1 MTGTETTKV
10 FADILS
16 DLMTNEKPKTH
27 QEIAEEIGVPKA
39 SISKYI
45 NDNGEAGINSLVKIA
60 RYFNVSTDYLLGLS
74 PNKIS
79 LTTEE
84 NRLIRSICDY
94 TGLNENAVFNLNFR
108 YANAKE
114 FEDKIMFDFL
124 NHILD
129 FDEQGIFLFAKVGEI
144 KSFLIKYTK
153 ALANNREKN
162 IELFKSKIAED
173 ESNTE
178 QLKEFLEVTEFNA
191 KMTMEKDVGYG
202 KYEAEK
208 LFGYLIDE
216 YIKDA
221 EQEFKKE
228 LDIRWQL

>member
-1 MTGTETTKV
+1 MKINANITGERITLLRKEKGLKQ
-10 FADILS
+10 I
-16 DLMTNEKPKTH
+16 DLAKK
-27 QEIAEEIGVPKA
+27 
-39 SISKYI
+39 
-45 NDNGEAGINSLVKIA
+45 L
-60 RYFNVSTDYLLGLS
+60 NVSRQIISYYETGARMPNVEDIILLSEFLDVSSDYLLGL
-74 PNKIS
+74 
-79 LTTEE
+79 TESKTPINTDE
-84 NRLIRSICDY
+84 GLLIRSICDY

-124 NHILD
+124 NYILD

-153 ALANNREKN
+153 ALANSREKN
-162 IELFKSKIAED
+162 IEIFKSKIAED
-173 ESNTE
+173 ESSFE
-178 QLKEFLEVTEFNA
+178 QIKEFLEITELNA

-208 LFGYLIDE
+208 LFGYLLDE

-221 EQEFKKE
+221 EQEFKRE
-228 LDIRWQL
+228 LDIKWQP